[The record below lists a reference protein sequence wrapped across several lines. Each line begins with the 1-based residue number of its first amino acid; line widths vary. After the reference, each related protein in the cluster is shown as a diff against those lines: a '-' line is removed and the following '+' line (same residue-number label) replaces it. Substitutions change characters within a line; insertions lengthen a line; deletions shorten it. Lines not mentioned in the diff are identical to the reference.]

1 MPLTKNQRLTVRF
14 SPGDQQKLELAA
26 YAMGLEPS
34 AYVRWATMKATE
46 FLLQKTEEQN
56 RA

>member
-14 SPGDQQKLELAA
+14 SPGEQQKLELAA
-26 YAMGLEPS
+26 FAMGLEPS
-34 AYVRWATMKATE
+34 AYVRWATMKTTE
-46 FLLQKTEEQN
+46 FLHQQIEEQN